1 MLASVVHFL
10 WFLRYLLKSLP
21 IVVGLQVELFLVG
34 TAIWSWL
41 RRFMPGRCNLFDI
54 NLVGLAVTVFFA
66 QAWSLFG
73 GLYPWSNGV
82 LLSATLLCLLI
93 QREAVIQVVRQAWN
107 QTSWIGLAM
116 TVPVL
121 VVAAWNAL
129 TSAITCYDISAYHLQ
144 AVRWAAEFGSVPGL
158 ANLHGRLGFNSA
170 LHPLAAL
177 LSSPGGLW
185 LGREYVNTSIVTMTM
200 AILVQGIGRYSAR
213 SIYALMLLPFPTSLL
228 FSDCLSSP
236 QPDIAAASAVTLFA
250 WYLRDVVLE
259 RESGGLSA
267 LFFGLVTA
275 TMAVLFKVS
284 YLALGVTGIGVA
296 IAYWTRSRQRT
307 DQLVLLILFI
317 GLFGLPWLFR
327 GYLTSGYPFFPA
339 EIGRLSFD
347 WTTPHELIASERNW
361 VLSWARA
368 PFNLHWQQV
377 LTDWSWVGP
386 WIQQLPSYP
395 IVIKAAG
402 LAAVGLLASPWLLRL
417 GYSRTQLAGW
427 ILIVSPMLSSLL
439 FWFFSA
445 PSPRFAQATIW
456 ILAVDLFYLGVI
468 AANRT
473 EVVGKLALLVCTTFM
488 ALEIIP
494 GVTRLN
500 AEPIQFPNY
509 IGSAPQML
517 LLHTQSGAG
526 IWVPKEGINS
536 GDSKLPATPP
546 DRFDPKLELRGPT
559 LRDGF
564 RIRVTGDTTA
574 EMLRGER

>member
-1 MLASVVHFL
+1 MFASVVHFL

-21 IVVGLQVELFLVG
+21 LVVGLQVELFLVG

-41 RRFMPGRCNLFDI
+41 GRFLPGRCNLLDI
-54 NLVGLAVTVFFA
+54 NLVGLAATIFFA
-66 QAWSLFG
+66 QTWSLFG
-73 GLYPWSNGV
+73 GLYPWSNAI

-93 QREAVIQVVRQAWN
+93 QREAVIRVAHEAWR
-107 QTSWIGLAM
+107 QTSWVGLAM

-185 LGREYVNTSIVTMTM
+185 LGREYVNTSIVTMTT
-200 AILVQGIGRYSAR
+200 AILFQGIAGSSAR
-213 SIYALMLLPFPTSLL
+213 SIYALLLLPFPTSLL
-228 FSDCLSSP
+228 FSDCLSAP
-236 QPDIAAASAVTLFA
+236 QPDVAAASAATLFA
-250 WYLRDVVLE
+250 WYLRDIALD
-259 RESGGLSA
+259 RDHTGLST
-267 LFFGLVTA
+267 LFFGLMTA

-284 YLALGVTGIGVA
+284 YIALGATGICVA
-296 IAYWTRSRQRT
+296 IACWTRSRQRT
-307 DQLVLLILFI
+307 GQLILSI
-317 GLFGLPWLFR
+317 LLTGLFGLPWLFR
-327 GYLTSGYPFFPA
+327 GYLTSGYPVFPA

-347 WTTPHELIASERNW
+347 WTAPRELIATERDW

-377 LTDWSWVGP
+377 LNDWSWIGP
-386 WIQQLPSYP
+386 WVQQLPSYP
-395 IVIKAAG
+395 IVIKATSMAG
-402 LAAVGLLASPWLLRL
+402 VGLLTSVWLLRL
-417 GYSRTQLAGW
+417 GYSRTQLTRW
-427 ILIVSPMLSSLL
+427 ILIFLPMLFALL

-445 PSPRFAQATIW
+445 PSPRFAQAAIW
-456 ILAVDLFYLGVI
+456 IFAVDLFYLGVI
-468 AANRT
+468 AAAKLT
-473 EVVGKLALLVCTTFM
+473 ELVSKLAILVFGMFM

-494 GVTRLN
+494 GLTRLN

-509 IGSAPQML
+509 IGSAPQMVL
-517 LLHTQSGAG
+517 QHTKSGAG
-526 IWVPKEGINS
+526 IWVPTEGINS

-546 DRFDPKLELRGPT
+546 DRFDPNLELRGPT

-564 RIRVTGDTTA
+564 RIR
-574 EMLRGER
+574 E